1 MTDRFI
7 AAPVAL
13 GPQLARMDVARQREG
28 IAETTD
34 PDQHL
39 RDKII
44 AILFTAPG
52 ERVMRPSFGAGLNRS
67 VFENLSPLARPAL
80 EYRIRDS
87 LNRDLGP
94 DAILEDV
101 DVTFDAP
108 GGALMIAIDYMRRAD
123 RVQNRLE
130 IML

>member
-1 MTDRFI
+1 MTDRYI

-13 GPQLARMDVARQREG
+13 GPQLARMDLARQREG
-28 IAETTD
+28 VGETSD
-34 PDQHL
+34 PDEHL
-39 RDKII
+39 RAKII
-44 AILFTAPG
+44 AILFTSPG

-80 EYRIRDS
+80 EYRIRES

-94 DAILEDV
+94 EALLEDV
-101 DVTFDAP
+101 ELRFDAP
-108 GGALMIAIDYMRRAD
+108 GGALLIAIYYTRRVD